1 MRVLT
6 KKDKDI
12 NQLVDVDFN
21 NQYLKTNFMHS
32 TSCCLCRIEIDRR
45 YFCTQRNI
53 DQKYKDID
61 QIVDVDYNNQ
71 YLKTNFM
78 HLSSGCLCRIDMNF
92 ACRLFF
98 LQTQEVIMMSF
109 RFWLAAWFM

>member
-21 NQYLKTNFMHS
+21 NQYLKTNFMH
-32 TSCCLCRIEIDRR
+32 
-45 YFCTQRNI
+45 
-53 DQKYKDID
+53 
-61 QIVDVDYNNQ
+61 
-71 YLKTNFM
+71 
-78 HLSSGCLCRIDMNF
+78 LSSGCLCRIDINF

-98 LQTQEVIMMSF
+98 ADTGSDNDEFQILVGCMVHVKM
-109 RFWLAAWFM
+109 